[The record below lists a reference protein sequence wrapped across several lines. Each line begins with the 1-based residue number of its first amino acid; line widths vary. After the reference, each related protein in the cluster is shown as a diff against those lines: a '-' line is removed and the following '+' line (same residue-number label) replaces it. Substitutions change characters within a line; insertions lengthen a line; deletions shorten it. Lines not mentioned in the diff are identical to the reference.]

1 MLKTVVSI
9 LLACCLSQAQ
19 AQGGCIR
26 DLSEIFNREVET
38 EDFSIKR
45 TYILCPN
52 TRFEPGVLN
61 TENGQIE
68 GGQFPLVL
76 LENAHVKCGEDGS
89 SDNNCVIDG
98 TGTYAMFLTPYTLF
112 ELLDASN
119 IIVEGITVDFW
130 VRAGQIPIIAAAPFG
145 DITFL
150 DCRFTNNQADPL
162 FFIDEI
168 LFTDPGIGPS
178 GRSAGGIGGI
188 SGGKEFQDARKEPGF
203 KTNWNYDTGPA
214 DDGAR
219 KKKNRRLGRDF
230 FANGGGDSGTVN
242 IFDNPNANLTV
253 SEDGRT
259 RELQVAAFRIVFQGC
274 LFDFNSPVRNAMTQ
288 AGLSLIRFRG
298 RNDPNQQTN
307 PFEEYVGLMD
317 ARFIHCTFRNNIL
330 AFTGDRAVSR
340 HNHTRAHHFLRAA

>member
-1 MLKTVVSI
+1 MLKTVVAI
-9 LLACCLSQAQ
+9 LLASCLSQVQ
-19 AQGGCIR
+19 AQCIR
-26 DLSEIFNREVET
+26 DLSEIFDAEIET

-76 LENAHVKCGEDGS
+76 LENSHVKCGEDGS

-119 IIVEGITVDFW
+119 IIVEGVTVDFW
-130 VRAGQIPIIAAAPFG
+130 VRGGQIPIIAAAPFG

-150 DCRFTNNQADPL
+150 DCKFTNNQADPL

-168 LFTDPGIGPS
+168 LFTDPGLGPS
-178 GRSAGGIGGI
+178 GRSAGISGI
-188 SGGKEFQDARKEPGF
+188 SGGKEFQDARKQEGF
-203 KTNWNYDTGPA
+203 RPNFNYDKGTD
-214 DDGAR
+214 DDGTRR
-219 KKKNRRLGRDF
+219 KIRRLGRDF
-230 FANGGGDSGTVN
+230 FANGGGDSGN
-242 IFDNPNANLTV
+242 ESIFDNPNANYTV

-274 LFDFNSPVRNAMTQ
+274 LFD
-288 AGLSLIRFRG
+288 
-298 RNDPNQQTN
+298 
-307 PFEEYVGLMD
+307 
-317 ARFIHCTFRNNIL
+317 
-330 AFTGDRAVSR
+330 VSR
-340 HNHTRAHHFLRAA
+340 ANQTF